1 MDGSPAALLTPAVPQ
16 TLPLNPQSGALPVV
30 VVTGEAHLP
39 TESLPFDNVLQNLL
53 EGGLEEQPLELFQA
67 VKTNPV
73 LPYSVQA
80 APQLQQQPL
89 PQSLATSEQPTG
101 ELKHTVELPLQG
113 LAGRYTTE
121 QQLAPRPAPQ
131 PPQQIQSELISS
143 REVVLQRTINTQEQI
158 QQQPQTPE
166 QLKPLQ
172 PVAELVGAERPEASL
187 DQKLSLEQ
195 KVFQNLLTPARVENA
210 QHVLPSMPAQA
221 QNTDVSISIPN
232 AHSAAQNIEA
242 PNVEGAV
249 NRNSGIAENN
259 SFQELLSRQ
268 SIKGEQMGDR
278 LMVMLNRDQ
287 RHATLRMDPP
297 ELGQLK
303 VMLNVDGDQ
312 VSVQFQAGNGQ
323 LRDMLNQQVDRLR
336 QFFEQQQMNLVNVD
350 ISHDR
355 SLAQN
360 SSQGFGDHF
369 SEQGNMPLEGDS
381 AVGNELEYAAPSGT
395 GYVRQGLLDVY
406 V

>member
-1 MDGSPAALLTPAVPQ
+1 MDGSPAALITPAVPQ
-16 TLPLNPQSGALPVV
+16 ILPLHPQPGALPVLQF
-30 VVTGEAHLP
+30 LP
-39 TESLPFDNVLQNLL
+39 HGANSAETLTFDDALQNLL
-53 EGGLEEQPLELFQA
+53 GGGLEGEPLEPVQA
-67 VKTNPV
+67 LTTNPV
-73 LPYSVQA
+73 LSYPIQSTH
-80 APQLQQQPL
+80 QLQ
-89 PQSLATSEQPTG
+89 PQALLQNLIANEQPID
-101 ELKHTVELPLQG
+101 ELKSAVKLPVQV
-113 LAGRYTTE
+113 LAERYTTE
-121 QQLAPRPAPQ
+121 QKPVQ
-131 PPQQIQSELISS
+131 PTQQQTPNEGASL
-143 REVVLQRTINTQEQI
+143 REMVLQRTISAQEHTR
-158 QQQPQTPE
+158 QQPNTPE

-172 PVAELVGAERPEASL
+172 PVVEFAGADRPESSL

-195 KVFQNLLTPARVENA
+195 KVFQNLLNPVRVENT
-210 QHVLPSMPAQA
+210 QQVLPSVTAQGQSADVPAP
-221 QNTDVSISIPN
+221 VPN
-232 AHSAAQNIEA
+232 AHSVAQSIER
-242 PNVEGAV
+242 PGVEGAID
-249 NRNSGIAENN
+249 RKAPGIVENN

-312 VSVQFQAGNGQ
+312 VSIQFQAGNGQ

-355 SLAQN
+355 SLSQN
-360 SSQGFGDHF
+360 ESQDFGEHFPESGNLALESDSS
-369 SEQGNMPLEGDS
+369 L
-381 AVGNELEYAAPSGT
+381 GNEWEYAAPSGT